1 MLLKTWYM
9 QNSPDK
15 WSQPA
20 LEVHVDYDKTDGSIS
35 EYKLYVIHN
44 DKTIDVTKLLTNNWP
59 VLVNEIL
66 QETDW
71 ENLPNENNENN

>member
-20 LEVHVDYDKTDGSIS
+20 LEVHVDYDPQDGSIS
-35 EYKLYVIHN
+35 DYKLIAI
-44 DKTIDVTKLLTNNWP
+44 DGEKTIDVTKLFTNNWP
-59 VLVNEIL
+59 VLVQDIL

-71 ENLPNENNENN
+71 ENLPHEN